1 MTKYRVP
8 YTLQGEITVEAIDEY
23 EASQIVRGVHPSEPA
38 ITDQELVNGIKK
50 MEGYNG
56 EFAIESDAIV
66 TFDMLIKEV
75 KDGET
80 N

>member
-8 YTLQGEITVEAIDEY
+8 YTLQGEVIVEAIDEY
-23 EASQIVRGVHPSEPA
+23 EASQIVRGLHPSEPA

-50 MEGYNG
+50 QEGYDSK
-56 EFAIESDAIV
+56 FAIESDAIV

-80 N
+80 D

>member
-8 YTLQGEITVEAIDEY
+8 YTLQGEVIVEAIDEY
-23 EASQIVRGVHPSEPA
+23 EASQIVRGVHPSEPSV
-38 ITDQELVNGIKK
+38 TDQELINGIERC
-50 MEGYNG
+50 EGYDSK
-56 EFAIESDAIV
+56 FAIESDAIV
-66 TFDMLIKEV
+66 VFDMLIKEV

>member
-8 YTLQGEITVEAIDEY
+8 YTLQGEIIVEAIDEY
-23 EASQIVRGVHPSEPA
+23 EASQIVRGVHPSEPSV
-38 ITDQELVNGIKK
+38 TDQELINGIERC
-50 MEGYNG
+50 EGYDSK
-56 EFAIESDAIV
+56 FAIESDAIV
-66 TFDMLIKEV
+66 VFDMLIKEV